1 MLGGAI
7 SEMIQFIRKMFY
19 GVDTQY
25 LVKSYIISMA
35 VSGFLLYVSEVSFS
49 LAIYIVLAGLLFPFA
64 TIVWDDLINTLMGG
78 HFIILPL
85 LFMLMWKAFKIL
97 MLYMLSPLI
106 APFRMLYVYIANGYY
121 RKGE

>member
-1 MLGGAI
+1 
-7 SEMIQFIRKMFY
+7 MIQFIGKMFH

-25 LVKSYIISMA
+25 LVKSYIISIA
-35 VSGFLLYVSEVSFS
+35 VSGFLLYINELSS
-49 LAIYIVLAGLLFPFA
+49 AQTIYVLLAGFLFPFA
-64 TIVWDDLINTLMGG
+64 TIIWDDLINTLMGG

-97 MLYMLSPLI
+97 ILYMLSPLI
-106 APFRMLYVYIANGYY
+106 APFGMLYVYIANGYY